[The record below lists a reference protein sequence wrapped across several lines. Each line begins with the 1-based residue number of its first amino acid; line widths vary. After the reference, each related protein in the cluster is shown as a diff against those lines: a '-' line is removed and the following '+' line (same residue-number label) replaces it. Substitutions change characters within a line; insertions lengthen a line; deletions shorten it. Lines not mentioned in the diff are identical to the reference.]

1 VSFKYETI
9 KDSVSRF
16 IINREASEEPFNRLA
31 LDIFAYQYENNEAFR
46 KYCRKRRVSP
56 VNVKHFTDIPAVPI
70 AAFKEAQLSC
80 CPPDDAQAV
89 FMTSGTTNPEK
100 KGKNYH
106 RDLEVYDLSMKRHFK
121 DYILPDMERIKM
133 YILFPTEEQL
143 PHSSLAHYLQLAI
156 TAYGTRESEYVVND
170 QGFDMELLTR
180 KLQEDERRGEPAAI
194 LGATFSFIHYLDYC
208 AEQGIKFRLPHG
220 SRVMDTGG
228 AKGRSKEMDPIEL
241 QHRLA
246 DLFSLPD
253 SSCVN
258 MYGMSELS
266 SQFYDGNL
274 RCAWLNED
282 IRALKTA
289 PHWVRTTV
297 VDPETM
303 EPKRQSESGILVHY
317 DLANINSVCA
327 VLTEDLGMAHEQG
340 FQLLGRAQG
349 VEAKGCS
356 LAMEQ
361 FVAVTER
368 EKGS

>member
-1 VSFKYETI
+1 ME
-9 KDSVSRF
+9 
-16 IINREASEEPFNRLA
+16 
-31 LDIFAYQYENNEAFR
+31 
-46 KYCRKRRVSP
+46 
-56 VNVKHFTDIPAVPI
+56 
-70 AAFKEAQLSC
+70 
-80 CPPDDAQAV
+80 
-89 FMTSGTTNPEK
+89 
-100 KGKNYH
+100 
-106 RDLEVYDLSMKRHFK
+106 RHFK

-133 YILFPTEEQL
+133 YILFLTEQQL
-143 PHSSLAHYLQLAI
+143 PHSSLAHYLHLAV
-156 TAYGTRESEYVVND
+156 TTYGTRDSEYVVND
-170 QGFDMELLTR
+170 EGIDMELLTE
-180 KLQEDERRGEPAAI
+180 KLQESERLGEPAAI

-208 AEQGIKFRLPHG
+208 AEQGFNFRLPHG
-220 SRVMDTGG
+220 SRIMDTGG
-228 AKGRSKEMDPIEL
+228 AKGRAKEMDPTEL
-241 QHRLA
+241 QRRLA
-246 DLFSLPD
+246 QLFSLPV

-303 EPKRQSESGILVHY
+303 EPKRQGESGILVHY

-327 VLTEDLGMAHEQG
+327 VLTEDLGIAHEQG

-349 VEAKGCS
+349 AEAKGCS
-356 LAMEQ
+356 LVMEQ
-361 FVAVTER
+361 FVAAGKM